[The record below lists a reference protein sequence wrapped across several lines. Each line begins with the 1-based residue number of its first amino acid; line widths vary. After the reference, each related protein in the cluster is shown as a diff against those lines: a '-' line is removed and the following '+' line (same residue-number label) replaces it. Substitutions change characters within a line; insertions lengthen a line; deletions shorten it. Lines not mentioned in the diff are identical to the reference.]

1 MLRNVMCAVVQLKDV
16 SIVVIRVIACSVVC
30 FISYRVMVV
39 VGSVLRCIL
48 GVRFVGIAVWD
59 VLSVRL
65 VTSWTR
71 QVHAS
76 LAVTSLS
83 KGVSNVP
90 QIQPAPSA
98 WPATILVIQL
108 HYASAATLLSQIA
121 YTVT

>member
-1 MLRNVMCAVVQLKDV
+1 MLRYVILVDLRWRGV
-16 SIVVIRVIACSVVC
+16 SIVVIRVIVCSVVC

-39 VGSVLRCIL
+39 VGSVLRCIV
-48 GVRFVGIAVWD
+48 GVRFVGIVVSG

-71 QVHAS
+71 QGHAS
-76 LAVTSLS
+76 PAVTSLS

-90 QIQPAPSA
+90 PIQPAPSA

-108 HYASAATLLSQIA
+108 HCASAATSASQIA
-121 YTVT
+121 